1 MTQVR
6 TQAVF
11 CGEHFGTF
19 VFPEDANVRVN
30 NANAKII
37 LPEGDAVSP
46 SVFETLAGKGSQKK
60 WKSSIKFSV
69 SDGRVFSIGSLLNP
83 ENAPPE
89 PPSQKEEQ
97 IPSVEGN
104 ADVPIVPI
112 QQTAEVMNRC
122 SAVVVNRPI
131 ANITVFPFVQLTA
144 DGSLRQGSQK
154 MVVGDVKFLDGH
166 TVVRTLY
173 GNDWYSFTNIF
184 LRTGGAFLKCFLGVD
199 GTCAMVHVD
208 NLETDVDLCML
219 AVKVAMDN
227 PLFPTH
233 SFQEMQADGHVL
245 YLHNK
250 WSEYMS
256 ADVSYT
262 VHNPY
267 VVHIR

>member
-30 NANAKII
+30 NTNAKIV
-37 LPEGDAVSP
+37 LPEGEVISP
-46 SVFETLAGKGSQKK
+46 SAFETLAGKGSQKK
-60 WKSSIKFSV
+60 WKNSIKFSLP
-69 SDGRVFSIGSLLNP
+69 DGRVFSIGSLLDP
-83 ENAPPE
+83 EHLPPAK
-89 PPSQKEEQ
+89 KEEEEKAP
-97 IPSVEGN
+97 IFEENV
-104 ADVPIVPI
+104 DVPIVPI
-112 QQTAEVMNRC
+112 RQTAEFENRC
-122 SAVVVNRPI
+122 SAVVVSKPL

-144 DGSLRQGSQK
+144 DGSLRQGSQR
-154 MVVGDVKFLDGH
+154 MAVGDSNFLDGH

-173 GNDWYSFTNIF
+173 GNDWQSFTTLF
-184 LRTGGAFLKCFLGVD
+184 LGTEGAFLKCFLGVD

-208 NLETDVDLCML
+208 NLETKVDLCFL
-219 AVKVAMDN
+219 GVKVAMDN

-245 YLHNK
+245 DLHKK

-256 ADVSYT
+256 ADIHYS
-262 VHNPY
+262 VHNPF
-267 VVHIR
+267 VVHIG